1 VTVAPEQTNYWQVI
15 SYHVCGEGATND
27 DNKLTAESTVLF
39 HNDQKEQWLQ
49 RKEAKSE
56 SIRTSESDSI
66 QNPQT
71 WEEELYGDAHFED
84 DTKME
89 NVKVCILI

>member
-1 VTVAPEQTNYWQVI
+1 M
-15 SYHVCGEGATND
+15 
-27 DNKLTAESTVLF
+27 
-39 HNDQKEQWLQ
+39 Q